1 MIRMCRT
8 LVAVIAV
15 IAALTA
21 ATPIASA
28 ADTPIGEIYDALRP
42 EGLHSLTGSTAF
54 DPGTEFEFG
63 YELVNTSASPLV
75 VPLDT
80 SFGIP
85 LHIVGTE
92 QKWVERLGPNT
103 TIPGVPA
110 IIARKGTW
118 YAAGGSVIPLEHF
131 PDGTFQDNTIQP
143 GQRLEMFAP
152 LFPSYGTNYPAGR
165 YRYHVEYK
173 MLTGIVIA
181 TVSIDF
187 SVNGPDLEP
196 PAVYVPGSIV
206 VDAVDAT
213 GAAVSYVATADD
225 GVDPAPV
232 VTCEPPSGSTFPIG
246 TTTVTCTAT
255 DAAGNSAS
263 ASFDVQ
269 VLGASEQLDDLLD
282 AVTLDLG
289 PGNSLAG
296 KVAAAQK
303 AVAEGDT
310 KQACAILASLANQV
324 EAQSGKSI
332 TADQAADLLAEVAR
346 IRMVLSC

>member
-8 LVAVIAV
+8 LAAVIAV

-21 ATPIASA
+21 AIPIASA

-63 YELVNTSASPLV
+63 YDLVNTSASPLV

-80 SFGIP
+80 SFGRH
-85 LHIVGTE
+85 LVGIE

-103 TIPGVPA
+103 TIPGAPP
-110 IIARKGTW
+110 ITDRKGTW
-118 YAAGGSVIPLEHF
+118 YAAGGEVIALESY

-143 GQRLEMFAP
+143 GQRLERFAP
-152 LFPSYGTNYPAGR
+152 LFGWPTNAPAGR

-173 MLTGIVIA
+173 MLTGLVIA
-181 TVSIDF
+181 SVSIDF
-187 SVNGPDLEP
+187 SINGPDLEP
-196 PAVYVPGSIV
+196 PAVYVPGTIV
-206 VDAVDAT
+206 ADAVDAT
-213 GAAVSYVATADD
+213 GAAVNFVATAED
-225 GVDPAPV
+225 GVDLAPV
-232 VTCEPPSGSTFPIG
+232 VTCIPQSGSTFPIG

-269 VLGASEQLDDLLD
+269 VLGASEQLDDLFD
-282 AVTLDLG
+282 AVVLDLG

-303 AVAEGDT
+303 AVDEGDT
-310 KQACAILASLANQV
+310 KVACAMLASLANQV

-332 TADQAADLLAEVAR
+332 TAAQAADLLADIAR
-346 IRMVLSC
+346 VRMVLSC